1 MPNKTIYVRD
11 LQLWNDLK
19 LRAQAEDVSMA
30 HLIERALRIMLRPE
44 LRP

>member
-19 LRAQAEDVSMA
+19 LRAKAEDVSMA
-30 HLIERALRIMLRPE
+30 RLIERALRIMLRPE